1 VGFSFDR
8 LGGVDDNRGPL
19 PVATLV
25 LAVVLRFEV
34 VAGAKAGPRKLLI
47 WLAKPQILFILLLS
61 LAKTTYEYL
70 IYLF

>member
-34 VAGAKAGPRKLLI
+34 VAVAKASAVVELL
-47 WLAKPQILFILLLS
+47 A
-61 LAKTTYEYL
+61 
-70 IYLF
+70 